1 MIWYPPYYE
10 DPDPEEEAK
19 EMAEYPQLLFEALE
33 EAAEKY
39 PDHIDVHVHVPG
51 KRDIH
56 TPGEREAHI
65 PGEREVHIPGERGV
79 HIPGETGVHK
89 RGISESTPGLE
100 REVEGERGR
109 AAPAVP
115 NDAER
120 GDSEVPSV
128 SRYGRQRRVKRR
140 E

>member
-19 EMAEYPQLLFEALE
+19 EMAEYPQLLFEGLE
-33 EAAEKY
+33 EAAAKY
-39 PDHIDVHVHVPG
+39 PDHVADV
-51 KRDIH
+51 D
-56 TPGEREAHI
+56 
-65 PGEREVHIPGERGV
+65 VHIPGEKDV
-79 HIPGETGVHK
+79 YIPGEKGVHK

>member
-1 MIWYPPYYE
+1 M
-10 DPDPEEEAK
+10 
-19 EMAEYPQLLFEALE
+19 E
-33 EAAEKY
+33 EAAAKY
-39 PDHIDVHVHVPG
+39 LDHIDV
-51 KRDIH
+51 D
-56 TPGEREAHI
+56 
-65 PGEREVHIPGERGV
+65 VHIPGEKNV
-79 HIPGETGVHK
+79 HISGEKDVYIPGEKGVYK
-89 RGISESTPGLE
+89 RGISESTLGLE

-109 AAPAVP
+109 TAPAVP